1 MENEEIETSRKRMK
15 SAMEENEGEIGGG
28 DVGEVV
34 EGDVETAFVGSEEMA
49 YRINA
54 IHERIEQFTQQVV
67 ELLDKG
73 KMLFKNLSA
82 DFEERLITIHKEQIE
97 KWQDEINELRLL
109 DSSNEEANALLQNA
123 RLLLHSVN
131 ADS

>member
-15 SAMEENEGEIGGG
+15 QAMEEDEGEMGGG
-28 DVGEVV
+28 DVGEVA
-34 EGDVETAFVGSEEMA
+34 EGEIETAFVGSEEMA
-49 YRINA
+49 YHINA

-73 KMLFKNLSA
+73 KTLFKNLSA

-131 ADS
+131 VDS